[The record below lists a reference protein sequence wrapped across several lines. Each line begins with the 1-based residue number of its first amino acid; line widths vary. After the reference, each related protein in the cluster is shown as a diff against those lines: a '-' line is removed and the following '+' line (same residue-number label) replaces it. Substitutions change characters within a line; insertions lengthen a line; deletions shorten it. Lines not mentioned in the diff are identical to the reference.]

1 MEPFYNK
8 VLRMYTIATQRSSS
22 AEVKDDTYSYTVAVE
37 SCTDAS
43 SKSKAT
49 WSLWLNVAK

>member
-22 AEVKDDTYSYTVAVE
+22 AEVKDDIYSYTVAVE

-43 SKSKAT
+43 SKRTVK
-49 WSLWLNVAK
+49 LHGVCGYM